1 MRPLALIVIALIVLG
16 VAAGFLAWR
25 ELVVPGQGSNSARGL
40 VLGTGSSSGSG
51 PWTVIV
57 QGSNEGG
64 SPLTISAVRVDGKDY
79 SAEVSSPGLPVVV
92 QPSSFFSLS
101 VTVASGGGV
110 TYSAGQSLEVEVET
124 SDGGTV
130 STQISLPAS
139 GGSPG
144 GGGDGGGIEELVLSA
159 SVTGGTLNVTVLNQ
173 SPGTVTVLQVY
184 FNGVPASVTF
194 GSGFSQAGQ
203 LASAASGTLTV
214 STSGTISGTL
224 YNIVLVTEA
233 GNSFQT
239 TVMWP

>member
-1 MRPLALIVIALIVLG
+1 M
-16 VAAGFLAWR
+16 
-25 ELVVPGQGSNSARGL
+25 
-40 VLGTGSSSGSG
+40 
-51 PWTVIV
+51 
-57 QGSNEGG
+57 
-64 SPLTISAVRVDGKDY
+64 
-79 SAEVSSPGLPVVV
+79 
-92 QPSSFFSLS
+92 
-101 VTVASGGGV
+101 

-124 SDGGTV
+124 SDGVTV

-159 SVTGGTLNVTVLNQ
+159 SVIGGTLNVTVLNQ